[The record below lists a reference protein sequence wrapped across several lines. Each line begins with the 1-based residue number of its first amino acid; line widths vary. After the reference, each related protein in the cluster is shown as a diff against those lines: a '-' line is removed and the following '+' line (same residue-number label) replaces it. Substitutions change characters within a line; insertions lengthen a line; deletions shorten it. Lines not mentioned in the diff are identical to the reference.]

1 MKEAIIRDMIEPVK
15 LTFIADANV
24 GKLAKRLRMLGF
36 DTLFVSGIDDDE
48 LIRIALKEGRI
59 ILTKDRGILHRRI
72 VSIGKVRAILI
83 ESDKVREQIRQVIDT
98 LGLGPDFDT
107 FSLCMECNES
117 LEHRGKEEVHELVPP
132 YVRKTQEQYMQCPR
146 CERIYWRGT
155 HWEKMS
161 KELEGLFTG

>member
-1 MKEAIIRDMIEPVK
+1 MFRDIIEFVK
-15 LTFIADANV
+15 SIFIADANV

-36 DTLFVSGIDDDE
+36 DTLFVNGIDDDD
-48 LIRIALKEGRI
+48 LIRIALNEGRI

-72 VSIGKVRAILI
+72 VSIGKVWALLI
-83 ESDKVREQIRQVIDT
+83 ESDTISEQISQVVRT
-98 LGLGPDFDT
+98 LDLGPDFDQ
-107 FSLCMECNES
+107 FSLCMECNEP
-117 LEHRGKEEVHELVPP
+117 LVHREKEEVHELVPP

-161 KELEGLFTG
+161 KELEGLSTG

>member
-1 MKEAIIRDMIEPVK
+1 MIEPVK

-107 FSLCMECNES
+107 FSLCMECNEP